1 MPALSVGKR
10 GEAPPPPLLQLK
22 DIRKSFGSVRALL
35 GVDLQ
40 VLPGEVV
47 ALVGDNGAG
56 KSTLIKIMSGALEPD
71 SGEILIGGSRVSL
84 TTPRA
89 AMASGVAAVYQ
100 DLALC
105 DNLDVVAN
113 LFLGRERRLSSRPV
127 LRRFLARAQMAAEAR
142 GVLGQLA
149 ITLPSLRAAVGT
161 LSGGQRQAIAVAR
174 ALLWGSKA
182 VLFDEPTAAL
192 GIQQASMVY
201 SIISQL
207 RARGIAVVVVSHNL
221 VDVFAIADQIAV
233 LRQGRLAGL
242 FRPGDTTP
250 EAVISAINFGN
261 LAGVPGWKGAA
272 P

>member
-1 MPALSVGKR
+1 MPALSAGKR
-10 GEAPPPPLLQLK
+10 GEAAPPPLLQLK

-47 ALVGDNGAG
+47 ALMGDNGAG
-56 KSTLIKIMSGALEPD
+56 KSTLIKIMSGALEAD

-89 AMASGVAAVYQ
+89 AMASGVATVYQ

-113 LFLGRERRLSSRPV
+113 LFLGREHRLSSRPG
-127 LRRFLARAQMAAEAR
+127 LRRFLARAQMTAEAR
-142 GVLGQLA
+142 RVLGQLA

-192 GIQQASMVY
+192 GTQQTSMVH
-201 SIISQL
+201 SIIRQL
-207 RARGIAVVVVSHNL
+207 RDCDIAVVVVSHNL
-221 VDVFAIADQIAV
+221 EEVFGLADQIAV

-242 FRPGDTTP
+242 FRPDETTP
-250 EAVISAINFGN
+250 DAVFSAITGGN
-261 LAGVPGWKGAA
+261 LAGLPGRKDAA
-272 P
+272 S

>member
-1 MPALSVGKR
+1 MPALSEGKR
-10 GEAPPPPLLQLK
+10 EETAPPPLLQLK

-47 ALVGDNGAG
+47 ALMGDNGAG
-56 KSTLIKIMSGALEPD
+56 KSTLIKIMSGALEAD

-84 TTPRA
+84 STPRA
-89 AMASGVAAVYQ
+89 AMASGVATVYQ

-142 GVLGQLA
+142 RVLGQLA

-192 GIQQASMVY
+192 GTQQTSMVY
-201 SIISQL
+201 SIIRQL
-207 RARGIAVVVVSHNL
+207 RACGIAVVVVSHNL
-221 VDVFAIADQIAV
+221 EDVFGLADQIAV
-233 LRQGRLAGL
+233 LRQGRLAGRFL
-242 FRPGDTTP
+242 PDETTP
-250 EAVISAINFGN
+250 DAVVSAITGGN
-261 LAGVPGWKGAA
+261 LAGLPERKDAA

>member
-1 MPALSVGKR
+1 MPALSADGR
-10 GEAPPPPLLQLK
+10 GEATPCPLLQLK
-22 DIRKSFGSVRALL
+22 DISKSFGSIRALVS
-35 GVDLQ
+35 VDLQ

-56 KSTLIKIMSGALEPD
+56 KSTLIKIISGALEPD

-84 TTPRA
+84 TTPQA
-89 AMASGVAAVYQ
+89 AMAAGVATVYQ

-113 LFLGRERRLSSRPV
+113 LFLGRERRLRPRPV

-142 GVLGQLA
+142 GVLDQLA

-161 LSGGQRQAIAVAR
+161 LSGGQRQAIAVGR

-192 GIQQASMVY
+192 GVQQTSTVY
-201 SIISQL
+201 SIVRQL
-207 RARGIAVVVVSHNL
+207 RARGIAVVVVSHDL
-221 VDVFAIADQIAV
+221 VDMFRVADQIAV

-242 FRPGDTTP
+242 FRPDDTTP
-250 EAVISAINFGN
+250 DAVASAINFGS
-261 LAGVPGWKGAA
+261 LAGVPGWKDAA

>member
-1 MPALSVGKR
+1 MPALNVDGT
-10 GEAPPPPLLQLK
+10 GNAVPPPLLQLK
-22 DIRKSFGSVRALL
+22 DIRKSFGPVRVLL

-56 KSTLIKIMSGALEPD
+56 KSTLIKIISGALEPD

-89 AMASGVAAVYQ
+89 AIASGVATVYQ

-105 DNLDVVAN
+105 DNIDVVAN

-142 GVLGQLA
+142 RVLDRMA
-149 ITLPSLRAAVGT
+149 ITLPSLRVPVGT
-161 LSGGQRQAIAVAR
+161 LSGGQRQAVAVAR
-174 ALLWGSKA
+174 ALLWGSKV

-192 GIQQASMVY
+192 GAQPTAMVHS
-201 SIISQL
+201 SIRQL
-207 RARGIAVVVVSHNL
+207 RAYGIAVVVVSHNL
-221 VDVFAIADQIAV
+221 ADVLAMADQIAV
-233 LRQGRLAGL
+233 LRQGRLAL
-242 FRPGDTTP
+242 FRPDDSTP
-250 EAVISAINFGN
+250 DATASAITGVD
-261 LAGVPGWKGAA
+261 LAGGPGKDAVP
-272 P
+272 